1 MKVKSEN
8 GFTVA
13 DMAVAI
19 IAILLFSGLI
29 FSLMYNNNLENIKT
43 KRQALATL
51 YLTEA
56 LENIAIAN
64 YDEVTQENSSKFI
77 PKDAQNDK
85 YTMQIQINN
94 INNNA
99 SENIIKK
106 AIATISYKIGNKD
119 YQYSMERIK
128 AKI

>member
-1 MKVKSEN
+1 MKVKSKS
-8 GFTVA
+8 GFTVT

-64 YDEVTQENSSKFI
+64 YDEVTQENSTTFI

-85 YTMQIQINN
+85 YTIQIQITN

-106 AIATISYKIGNKD
+106 AVATISYKIGNKD